1 MYSLP
6 TDGVRSVGKFHSSPR
21 AKRCVI
27 AAYVAGSV
35 FTWRH
40 CDTSRCEWA
49 RVI

>member
-27 AAYVAGSV
+27 AEAYL
-35 FTWRH
+35 R
-40 CDTSRCEWA
+40 D
-49 RVI
+49 VIVTHRDANGLVS